1 MIIVLTENNKPTD
14 AFYRPEK
21 TNCEHVIKLDKNSLV
36 AKAFLIGR
44 AEPQNETVTGTL
56 Q

>member
-1 MIIVLTENNKPTD
+1 MIIVLTENNNPVD

-21 TNCEHVIKLDKNSLV
+21 TNCEQVIKLDKNSLV

-44 AEPQNETVTGTL
+44 EETKNEKG
-56 Q
+56 